1 MNEHY
6 KLLDKKIKEVKAL
19 SIANK
24 DRQMIID
31 KLVAEGIQKDKMIER
46 LKLEIRDLRD
56 DIRELMYAKKEG
68 KKRGA
73 IPFVTPLKRGV

>member
-6 KLLDKKIKEVKAL
+6 KILDKKIKEVKAL

-31 KLVAEGIQKDKMIER
+31 KLVAEGRVKDRLIES

-56 DIRELMYAKKEG
+56 DIRELMYAKKRALNRIEG
-68 KKRGA
+68 E
-73 IPFVTPLKRGV
+73 